1 MSRKSYERRTAMR
14 PARLGG
20 KRPSVNEVERLL
32 TWVRSI
38 PGDKLLTLNVA
49 GGTPMRVG
57 MSADGSP
64 SSLLHFMLFSAKML
78 RGMEEGGGLV
88 IRVDG
93 REKPD
98 IVYMVCLDLGTWQ
111 LLSADEA
118 WRSWPTCSG
127 CQGGFHR
134 PAQNGTKAVIM
145 GTAKDF
151 TP

>member
-14 PARLGG
+14 QARLGE
-20 KRPSVNEVERLL
+20 KRPSANEVERLL
-32 TWVRSI
+32 TWVKSI

-64 SSLLHFMLFSAKML
+64 SSLVDFMLFSAKML

-98 IVYMVCLDLGTWQ
+98 TVYMVCLGLGTWQ

-118 WRSWPTCSG
+118 LRCWPTSSC
-127 CQGGFHR
+127 CQGGIHR
-134 PAQNGTKAVIM
+134 MAPNGTEAVIM